1 MLLMIFFF
9 FFLMFYEFEL
19 VIVLLSLEFMFLIC
33 LFYIVG
39 FGMVDWF
46 GLFFLSFSACEGAI
60 GIGFLL
66 FFNKKQ
72 YGLYVVMFND

>member
-1 MLLMIFFF
+1 MVLMVFFF
-9 FFLMFYEFEL
+9 VFLVCLEMEL
-19 VIVLLSLEFMFLIC
+19 AVVLLSLEFMFLIC

-39 FGMVDWF
+39 YGLIDWF

-60 GIGFLL
+60 GVCFLL

-72 YGLYVVMFND
+72 FGLYLQ